1 MRKYFKGTS
10 VLMVFAIIFT
20 ILFNYGTVISFG
32 SNNPTYIEVE
42 AVGTGT
48 VGDPMFNDGIWGP
61 GSQQTGILRLRNNYS
76 NRIKVTNL
84 ALTMKLEEYVDNAY
98 VSVKDA
104 DLYRAYA
111 ENMELTISRGY
122 LMVFEEDIYTG
133 NFYDML
139 YQHGNVNF
147 EGHHLTAG
155 KQFNVS
161 RNDTV
166 DLRYTVKMKEEA
178 GNQLQGLR
186 ATVDFIVNLQEN
198 PVPVPSDDDDD
209 SDSSN
214 ENRRE
219 TLEVI
224 EDIEIPLGQ
233 HWAHDC
239 ITRLIEEGIIEGYPD
254 GSIQPDKTI
263 TRAETAAIITRALKL
278 NEKSSLLTGYLDP
291 IPGWAR
297 GSVIATTQSGIF
309 KGYPMLIGKV
319 FKPNN
324 MITREEMATVLMRAF
339 ELELDD
345 EQSLSFL
352 DSEEISDWALAHV
365 KVGVQQEII
374 LGYPDNTFKPSE
386 NITRA
391 EAFTMI
397 CKLLGYHIEHEE

>member
-1 MRKYFKGTS
+1 MKKHFRGTS
-10 VLMVFAIIFT
+10 ILVVLAIIFT

-42 AVGTGT
+42 AMGTGA

-84 ALTMKLEEYVDNAY
+84 ALTMKLEAYVDNAY
-98 VSVKDA
+98 VPVVDP
-104 DLYRAYA
+104 DLYRQYA

-122 LMVFEEDIYTG
+122 LMLFAEDIYTG

-139 YQHGNVNF
+139 YQAGNVNF
-147 EGHHLTAG
+147 EGHHLPEG

-166 DLRYTVKMKEEA
+166 DLRYTVTMSEEA
-178 GNQLQGLR
+178 GNQLQGLK

-198 PVPVPSDDDDD
+198 PVPVQDDDDD
-209 SDSSN
+209 DDDYDDT
-214 ENRRE
+214 EE
-219 TLEVI
+219 IYEEI

-239 ITRLIEEGIIEGYPD
+239 IVILMEEGIVQGYPD
-254 GSIQPDKTI
+254 GSIQPERTI
-263 TRAETAAIITRALKL
+263 TRAETAAIIARALDL
-278 NEKSSLLTGYLDP
+278 EEKSPLLTGYLDP

-297 GSVIATTQSGIF
+297 GSVIASTQSGIF
-309 KGYPMLIGKV
+309 KGYPMFIGKV
-319 FKPNN
+319 FRPDNL
-324 MITREEMATVLMRAF
+324 ITREEMATALMRAF
-339 ELELDD
+339 ELKLEE

-352 DSEEISDWALAHV
+352 DREEISEWALEYV
-365 KVGVQQEII
+365 EVGVQHEII
-374 LGYPDNTFKPSE
+374 LGYPDNTFKPSDY
-386 NITRA
+386 ITRA

-397 CKLLGYHIEHEE
+397 CKLSGYHIEHQE